1 MMTRGTKALDEILEE
16 TIYTFGYDIDFD
28 GLPEKTKKLISSYA
42 IKDPRFD
49 LYEILTERE
58 IDITDIIKREMSG
71 EFNNTL
77 LDFGDKIIESVIFNM
92 AFDIDNILQE
102 IIQEFKN
109 ENISANGII
118 TDESILKRVAL

>member
-1 MMTRGTKALDEILEE
+1 MTRGTKALDEILEE

-102 IIQEFKN
+102 IIQ
-109 ENISANGII
+109 
-118 TDESILKRVAL
+118 